1 MIDIRLE
8 GVLKM
13 EYKIAIIDDNPD
25 DIFSIKKMLL
35 KQNNEYIIVDFTN
48 PEEALNTLKQDTV
61 DCIIL
66 DYYFPVMNG
75 LEFITEFRSNQKIDT
90 PIIVLTGHGNEK
102 VAVESIKTGAFDYII
117 KSEISGG
124 LLNKSIIK
132 GIQKRDFDNKE
143 KSFNEFIK
151 TMVDIIPVPLFYKD
165 REGSYLGCNK
175 AFEDFIGK
183 SKEEIIGKT
192 VYEISKKDNA
202 ETYADMDKQ
211 LFDNLG
217 TQTYEYEY
225 VNSNNEKKYV
235 VFNKVTYNNSLG
247 EVNGIIGIVNDI
259 TEIKNRETELAKK
272 TFFDSLTGL
281 LNRRYFDEN
290 IEKEWK
296 KCVREKESLSLIML
310 DIDFFKKYNDFYGHQ
325 EGDNCL
331 KSVAQEIRI
340 SLLRPSD
347 IAVRYGGEEF
357 VVILPNTT
365 INGAYNVAER
375 IRRNI
380 TNLAIK
386 HETSTISKVVTLSQ
400 GIAEMKNQNDTVYE
414 CLKNA
419 DKYLYEAKKNGRNAI
434 ECGLKCS

>member
-1 MIDIRLE
+1 MQ
-8 GVLKM
+8 
-13 EYKIAIIDDNPD
+13 YKIAIIDDNLD
-25 DIFSIKKMLL
+25 DIFAIKKMLL
-35 KQNNEYIIVDFTN
+35 KQNSEYIIVDFTN
-48 PEEALNTLKQDTV
+48 PEEALIKLTQDTV

-90 PIIVLTGHGNEK
+90 PIIFLTGQGNEK

-132 GIQKRDFDNKE
+132 GIQKRDFDSKE
-143 KSFNEFIK
+143 KSYNEFIK
-151 TMVDIIPVPLFYKD
+151 KIVEIIPVPLFYKD
-165 REGSYLGCNK
+165 REGRYLGCNK

-183 SKEEIIGKT
+183 SKEKIIGKT
-192 VYEISKKDNA
+192 VYEISKKNNA
-202 ETYADMDKQ
+202 ETYADMDKE
-211 LFDNLG
+211 LFDNPS

-225 VNSNNEKKYV
+225 ENSDNEKRYV
-235 VFNKVTYNNSLG
+235 LFNKVTYNNSVG
-247 EVNGIIGIVNDI
+247 EVDGIIGIVNDI
-259 TEIKNRETELAKK
+259 TEIKKRETELEEK
-272 TFFDSLTGL
+272 TFFDSLTGIF
-281 LNRRYFDEN
+281 NRRYFDEN

-296 KCVREKESLSLIML
+296 KCVRENEPLSLIML
-310 DIDFFKKYNDFYGHQ
+310 DIDFFKKYNDYYGHQ

-331 KSVAQEIRI
+331 KKVAQEIRI

-357 VVILPNTT
+357 VVILPNTN
-365 INGAYNVAER
+365 INGAHRVAER

-380 TNLAIK
+380 INLAIK
-386 HETSTISKVVTLSQ
+386 HEASTVSEVVTLSQ
-400 GIAEMKNQNDTVYE
+400 GIAEMNNINDTVYD

-419 DKYLYEAKKNGRNAI
+419 DKSLYKAKNNGRNTI
-434 ECGLKCS
+434 EILV

>member
-1 MIDIRLE
+1 M
-8 GVLKM
+8 K
-13 EYKIAIIDDNPD
+13 YKIAIIDDNPD
-25 DIFSIKKMLL
+25 DIFAIKKMLL
-35 KQNNEYIIVDFTN
+35 KINSEYEIVDFTN
-48 PEEALNTLKQDTV
+48 PEEALKLLKQDTV

-75 LEFITEFRSNQKIDT
+75 LEFITEFRSNQKNDT
-90 PIIVLTGHGNEK
+90 PIIFLTGHGNEK
-102 VAVESIKTGAFDYII
+102 IAVESIKTGAFDYII
-117 KSEISGG
+117 KSEISGA

-132 GIQKRDFDNKE
+132 GIQKRDFDIKE
-143 KSFNEFIK
+143 KSYNEFIK

-165 REGSYLGCNK
+165 RKGSYLGCNK

-192 VYEISKKDNA
+192 VYEISKRNNA

-211 LFDNLG
+211 LFDNPG

-225 VNSNNEKKYV
+225 VNSNDEKKYV
-235 VFNKVTYNNSLG
+235 IFNKVTYNNSLG

-259 TEIKNRETELAKK
+259 TEIKKREKELAEK
-272 TFFDSLTGL
+272 TFFDSLTGI

-290 IEKEWK
+290 IDNEWK

-331 KSVAQEIRI
+331 RRVAQEIKI

-357 VVILPNTT
+357 VVILPNTS
-365 INGAYNVAER
+365 INGAYNVADR
-375 IRRNI
+375 IRKNI
-380 TNLAIK
+380 INLAIK
-386 HETSTISKVVTLSQ
+386 HEASTISEVVTLSQ
-400 GIAEMKNQNDTVYE
+400 GIAELKNQDDTVYE

-434 ECGLKCS
+434 EFELNC